1 MYISKTLIVIPV
13 YNGVNFI
20 SRSLESC
27 LKQSVPT
34 DICVVDN
41 NSTDGTPIILKEFAQ
56 KYNQITIVNNDTN
69 CGRMANWNRCI
80 DYFMDNKKYEYL
92 KFVFCGDEIF
102 EDCIAESE
110 KAFKIDNEIG
120 AIAFPYE
127 FFHKNGRVSISRHSE
142 YSNQIFDPK
151 EITKINLCEGQLLG
165 AIICNVYAKHAI
177 RNFRFDTNFIS
188 KSKFDIHV
196 LEDKKAYY
204 LDKILARFN
213 LDCHNTFN
221 LANSPYV
228 KTEFSYIELKELHR
242 ISQKDTFT
250 INEVNY
256 IEQKIVFNTILR
268 LIPYMNI
275 YSVLI
280 IPFKIFTLFLKNSFQ
295 KIYDK
300 YN

>member
-13 YNGVNFI
+13 YNGIKFI
-20 SRSLESC
+20 SRTLESC

-41 NSTDGTPIILKEFAQ
+41 NSSDGTSIILKEFAQ
-56 KYNQITIVNNDTN
+56 KYNQITIVNNDSN

-80 DYFMDNKKYEYL
+80 DYFMDKNKYEYL

-102 EDCIAESE
+102 ENCIAESE

-127 FFHKNGRVSISRHSE
+127 FNHKNGRVSISRHSE

-151 EITKINLCEGQLLG
+151 EITKINLCEGMLLG
-165 AIICNVYAKHAI
+165 AIICNVYAKNAI

-188 KSKFDIHV
+188 KSKFDIQV

-204 LDKILARFN
+204 LDKILARYN

-228 KTEFSYIELKELHR
+228 KIEFSYIELKELHR

-256 IEQKIVFNTILR
+256 IEQKIVINTILR

-280 IPFKIFTLFLKNSFQ
+280 IPFKIFTLFLKNSLR